1 MDTFGTRLLLLALG
15 LLCAAGCGMSDE
27 AAAAK
32 DRESSMASWAL
43 ILRVDGVDV
52 KIPLK
57 AMNVLL
63 FKDEEHAKQNPSVFQ
78 IEGSGVQLIG
88 EIAAADNVDYGEH
101 WERLINKML
110 TIKASGE
117 FHRDSVDSK
126 IALPGTPE
134 IAVTGGTMF
143 VEKFGQVGRLRRQQ
157 GARGKDHAPARRWED
172 ARRHLRRP
180 RRDLG
185 LAGIRRLKEPPS
197 QFECGGFRP
206 S

>member
-1 MDTFGTRLLLLALG
+1 MRLLMLVLG
-15 LLCAAGCGMSDE
+15 LLCAVGCGLSEE

-32 DRESSMASWAL
+32 DRESSKATWAL
-43 ILRVDGVDV
+43 VLRVDGADV

-63 FKDEEHAKQNPSVFQ
+63 FKDEEYAKQNPSVF
-78 IEGSGVQLIG
+78 QLIG

-101 WERLINKML
+101 WERLIHKML

-117 FHRDSVDSK
+117 FHRDPVDSK

-143 VEKFGQVGRLRRQQ
+143 VEKFTGKWSGSEGNKTLSGKITLQLSDGRTLEDTF
-157 GARGKDHAPARRWED
+157 AVHAVTW
-172 ARRHLRRP
+172 
-180 RRDLG
+180 G
-185 LAGIRRLKEPPS
+185 
-197 QFECGGFRP
+197 
-206 S
+206 

>member
-1 MDTFGTRLLLLALG
+1 MRVLMLALT

-32 DRESSMASWAL
+32 DRESSKATWAL
-43 ILRVDGVDV
+43 VLKVSGADV
-52 KIPLK
+52 RIPLK

-63 FKDEEHAKQNPSVFQ
+63 FKDEEYAKQNPSVFQ
-78 IEGSGVQLIG
+78 IEGDGVQLIG

-101 WERLINKML
+101 WERLLNKTL

-134 IAVTGGTMF
+134 VAVTSGTMF
-143 VEKFGQVGRLRRQQ
+143 VEKFSGKSSGSEGDKTLSGRISLHLSDGRTLE
-157 GARGKDHAPARRWED
+157 GTFAVHAVTW
-172 ARRHLRRP
+172 
-180 RRDLG
+180 G
-185 LAGIRRLKEPPS
+185 
-197 QFECGGFRP
+197 
-206 S
+206 